1 MSPDRPE
8 RLTVD
13 DDLFLRMEHALGVP
27 VVNQAI
33 WRLPGRIDPG
43 EFAALGRTLS
53 CGRLARLVD
62 RTPFPQ
68 RDRWI
73 HTRAAGAHEF
83 CEKAIAAHEIPAW
96 ARRQAEVGVDAVVG
110 PAWRLTAVYVD
121 DTGETAVSWVN
132 SHVTADG
139 GAVITG
145 IEEAVAGETFDVTDA
160 RAGVGDTVREGAR
173 TLLCAADAARRLLM
187 SRPATLTRP
196 PAPPV
201 EPVPAI
207 GQPGVPSPSPSVVV
221 TVDESE
227 FDSAAT
233 AVGGTANTLFTA
245 LVIGVLEATGRV
257 ADGDEIPIG
266 LPVST
271 RTPGDR
277 RANATTGATAL
288 YRLSAARRRDLRPLR
303 AASKA
308 AFAAVS
314 DEPGA
319 LELLGRIA
327 QPLGDTIVRRLAT
340 DARAPLCLA
349 SNLGTLGGAFAG
361 LGFRR
366 PGPVAMRSM
375 TLGATTEAL
384 RRMDGGISGWS
395 SRSAGVVT
403 LCLTALDPVR
413 VPDEPTLSGLVAEEL
428 ERWRLPATLWGA

>member
-33 WRLPGRIDPG
+33 WRLPGRVDPG
-43 EFAALGRTLS
+43 EFAELGGALSG
-53 CGRLARLVD
+53 GRLARLVN

-73 HTRAAGAHEF
+73 HTPSAGAHAVCGE
-83 CEKAIAAHEIPAW
+83 AIAAHEIPAW
-96 ARRQAEVGVDAVVG
+96 ARRQAEIGVDAVVG
-110 PAWRLTAVYVD
+110 PAWRLTAVHVD
-121 DTGETAVSWVN
+121 DTGETVVSWVN
-132 SHVTADG
+132 SHVVADG

-145 IEEAVAGETFDVTDA
+145 IEEAVVGGTFDTADA
-160 RAGVGDTVREGAR
+160 RAGVGDAVRDGAR
-173 TLLCAADAARRLLM
+173 TLLRAADAARALVM
-187 SRPATLTRP
+187 SRPTTPTRP

-201 EPVPAI
+201 EPLPAT
-207 GQPGVPSPSPSVVV
+207 GQPGVPAPSPSVVV
-221 TVDESE
+221 TVDETE
-227 FDSAAT
+227 FDSAAA
-233 AVGGTANTLFTA
+233 AVGGTANTLSTA
-245 LVIGVLEATGRV
+245 VVIGVLEATGRV
-257 ADGDEIPIG
+257 ADGDEIPVG

-288 YRLSAARRRDLRPLR
+288 YRLSAARHRDLRPLR

-327 QPLGDTIVRRLAT
+327 QPFGDSIVARLAA

-349 SNLGTLGGAFAG
+349 SNLGSLGNDFAG
-361 LGFRR
+361 LGFGR

-375 TLGATTEAL
+375 TLGATPEVL

-395 SRSAGVVT
+395 SRSAGLVT

-413 VPDEPTLSGLVAEEL
+413 VPDEPTLRGLVAEEL
-428 ERWRLPATLWGA
+428 GRWRLPVTLWGA